1 MSFTRSVLAATDR
14 VLVDTNVLVYAY
26 DPRDRGKQEVARSVL
41 RELIRSE
48 RAAVSAQCLSE
59 FFSVTTTKLREPLTR
74 AEAEARVES
83 LASSTAVL
91 DVTDAVVIEAC
102 RASAD
107 HDLSIWDALIW
118 SAAKLNQIRY
128 VLTEDAPHGR
138 RLETVT
144 YLDPFA
150 ARFTLPA

>member
-1 MSFTRSVLAATDR
+1 MRSALADTDL
-14 VLVDTNVLVYAY
+14 VLVDTNILVYAY
-26 DPRDRGKQEVARSVL
+26 DPRDRAKQKVARSVL
-41 RELIRSE
+41 RDLIRSD

-74 AEAEARVES
+74 SEAMTRVEG
-83 LASSTAVL
+83 LASSTTVV
-91 DVTDAVVIEAC
+91 DVTDAVVVEGC

-128 VLTEDAPHGR
+128 VLTEDAPHGH

-144 YLDPFA
+144 FLDPFSPG
-150 ARFTLPA
+150 FTMPS